1 MLGFREHMLMED
13 YEQLDEKLI
22 LYSNGAKYGQV
33 VFLAGGGGS
42 GKGFAQKNFMEV
54 GKFKVFD
61 VDELK
66 KALIKIKGL
75 NMDLRN
81 PLDVFDLHMLVKKK
95 NIKNKLLSMLFASQ
109 VSAQSGRRG
118 VLPNLMFDVTLK
130 ELEDITELL
139 PMLSAMGYDSKN
151 IHVTWVLTDYYV
163 AVKANQERDRVVPD
177 DILLQTH
184 VGASKT
190 MSEII
195 KGQLPSGVDGG
206 VYVIL
211 NNRKNTIPYVSRSKE
226 EIEGDNKRKKLGDDD
241 TKPLKT
247 GGSIGKENE
256 KTIIVK
262 DFTYVTLKKPGKGFE
277 KESSIQAQVFSWIKD
292 NVPKDALKQ
301 IDIPKQ

>member
-1 MLGFREHMLMED
+1 MLTFKEHYDMKE
-13 YEQLDEKLI
+13 YQQLDEKLI
-22 LYSNGAKYGQV
+22 MYNQGQRYGQV
-33 VFLAGGGGS
+33 VFLAGGAGS

-54 GKFKVFD
+54 EKFKVFD

-66 KALIKIKGL
+66 KLFIKVR
-75 NMDLRN
+75 DLKVNLKN
-81 PLDVFDLHMLVKKK
+81 PQDVFDLHMMVKKSGVK
-95 NIKNKLLSMLFASQ
+95 DKRLLALSQ
-109 VSAQSGRRG
+109 SLSQAGDTSR
-118 VLPNLMFDVTLK
+118 LPNLMFDVTLK
-130 ELEDITELL
+130 EVEDIKEMM
-139 PMLSAMGYDSKN
+139 PMLKALGYDSKN

-163 AVKANQERDRVVPD
+163 AVKANQERPRVVPD

-184 VGASKT
+184 VGATKT

-211 NNRKNTIPYVSRSKE
+211 NNRDNTIPYVSRSKE

-247 GGSIGKENE
+247 GGSMGKEKE

-277 KESSIQAQVFSWIKD
+277 KDSSIQKQVFNWIKD
-292 NVPKDALKQ
+292 NVPRDALKQ
-301 IDIPKQ
+301 IDIPKS

>member
-33 VFLAGGGGS
+33 VFLAGGAGS

-66 KALIKIKGL
+66 KLFIKVRDLKM
-75 NMDLRN
+75 NLRN
-81 PLDVFDLHMLVKKK
+81 PQDVFNLHMMIKKSGVKDARLNLLARSLSDSSNK
-95 NIKNKLLSMLFASQ
+95 NT
-109 VSAQSGRRG
+109 
-118 VLPNLMFDVTLK
+118 LPNLMFDVTLK
-130 ELEDITELL
+130 EIEDIKEIM
-139 PMLSAMGYDSKN
+139 PMLNALGYDSKN

-190 MSEII
+190 MS
-195 KGQLPSGVDGG
+195 
-206 VYVIL
+206 
-211 NNRKNTIPYVSRSKE
+211 
-226 EIEGDNKRKKLGDDD
+226 
-241 TKPLKT
+241 
-247 GGSIGKENE
+247 
-256 KTIIVK
+256 
-262 DFTYVTLKKPGKGFE
+262 
-277 KESSIQAQVFSWIKD
+277 
-292 NVPKDALKQ
+292 
-301 IDIPKQ
+301 